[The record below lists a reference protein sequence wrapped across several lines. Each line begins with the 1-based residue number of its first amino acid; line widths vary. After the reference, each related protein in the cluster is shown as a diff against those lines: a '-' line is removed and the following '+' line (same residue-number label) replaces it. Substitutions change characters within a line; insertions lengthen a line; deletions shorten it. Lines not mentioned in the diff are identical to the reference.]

1 MIKILLILTILEG
14 IVLGPLRIGWNLEE
28 NIYSIIFVF
37 FNFLIVMGV
46 LAREHLSA
54 WFYKTIFVIY
64 SIKIL
69 LLIFIYFDV
78 DVVMNAL
85 SIRDVYGFFQP
96 QAIDYMH
103 GSMNRVIQIYSKIV
117 AYIYI
122 VFGPIMRIPVFYN
135 VMASLLADVFFYK
148 ILLELKINSKH
159 IKIFSI
165 LFMLLPWRNVQSM
178 FMVRE
183 SFPTFLVV
191 LSIYYFVKW
200 WESGNGAN
208 FVYSIINAILSMIFH
223 SGLIAIAV
231 VMMIVYILYNP
242 RKRQWIINFK
252 TACKFGA
259 IMLSVGVILALFGD
273 MILNK
278 FTLAFSGDEALSN
291 WNDLVVNGA
300 DSVYLSNLP
309 YTNFDDVILQ
319 SPLRL
324 LYFLFSPMPWNLRGI
339 SDVLA
344 FGFDSLLLLLGVTF
358 SLVNMKRMTKT
369 YKKLI
374 KVLLCMYF
382 LTALIFG
389 AGTFDSGTAMRH
401 RAKFTSILLIVD
413 AMTITGVMQNKI
425 SSKVTINEI
434 K

>member
-1 MIKILLILTILEG
+1 
-14 IVLGPLRIGWNLEE
+14 
-28 NIYSIIFVF
+28 
-37 FNFLIVMGV
+37 
-46 LAREHLSA
+46 
-54 WFYKTIFVIY
+54 
-64 SIKIL
+64 
-69 LLIFIYFDV
+69 
-78 DVVMNAL
+78 
-85 SIRDVYGFFQP
+85 
-96 QAIDYMH
+96 
-103 GSMNRVIQIYSKIV
+103 
-117 AYIYI
+117 
-122 VFGPIMRIPVFYN
+122 
-135 VMASLLADVFFYK
+135 
-148 ILLELKINSKH
+148 
-159 IKIFSI
+159 
-165 LFMLLPWRNVQSM
+165 MLLPWRNVQSM